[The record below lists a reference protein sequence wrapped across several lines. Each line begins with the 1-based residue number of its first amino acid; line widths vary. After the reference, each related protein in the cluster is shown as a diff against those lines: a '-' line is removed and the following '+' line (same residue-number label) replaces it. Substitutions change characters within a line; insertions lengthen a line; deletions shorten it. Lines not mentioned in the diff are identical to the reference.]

1 MKTQKPTEKMT
12 GRVEP
17 EKKKAS
23 TMQRPKQ
30 DVKQDVKARP
40 TAKPQPKTK

>member
-1 MKTQKPTEKMT
+1 MKTQKSTEKMT
-12 GRVEP
+12 ARTEP

-23 TMQRPKQ
+23 TTQRP
-30 DVKQDVKARP
+30 KQDVKARP